1 MRSSFLLPRLR
12 SAALLLGCV
21 LASSCEDDPVVP
33 SPGVPG
39 DYAATRLALSIGGPP
54 VNLLAAGASIS
65 LTLAEDHT
73 TAGRLRVPTT
83 VGGEEIDESLTGTW
97 RQSHDTVF
105 LAGPADTFIRDVP
118 FLLRGATLVADNTD
132 GTTRLQVTLSK

>member
-1 MRSSFLLPRLR
+1 MRSTFLLPGLR
-12 SAALLLGCV
+12 HAALLCGAVSAIAC
-21 LASSCEDDPVVP
+21 ADDPVVP
-33 SPGVPG
+33 SPGAPG

-73 TAGRLRVPTT
+73 TSGRLRVPAFA
-83 VGGEEIDESLTGTW
+83 GSEEIDESLTGTW
-97 RQSHDTVF
+97 RQSNDTVF
-105 LAGPADTFIRDVP
+105 FAGPADTFIRDVP